1 VRLALIG
8 ATGYVGSRVLEEAL
22 GRGHDVTAIVRDTSR
37 LPTRAGLA
45 ARAADVQEPTEVASA
60 VVGHDAVVSCFHPG
74 GHDPGAEPH
83 LYRDI
88 VEGTHSIIA
97 GTRASGVRRI
107 LYVGGCGSLYAPSGL
122 MLVDDRDALLAGV
135 RAGRPEGTYPKPASG
150 APSLDIPRGA
160 RIAYYLFER
169 EPELEW
175 TFLSPSRYIGDF
187 GGPSGR
193 LRVGGEELLF
203 DPDGS
208 PSRIDVADLAIAAI
222 DEIERPRHIQGHFT
236 VATAPAAT

>member
-1 VRLALIG
+1 MRLALIG
-8 ATGYVGSRVLEEAL
+8 ATGYVGSRVLAEAL
-22 GRGHDVTAIVRDTSR
+22 TRGHQVTAIVRDISR
-37 LPTRAGLA
+37 LPSRDRLT
-45 ARAADVQEPTEVASA
+45 ARAADVQEPTEVAVA
-60 VVGHDAVVSCFHPG
+60 VADHDAVVSCFHPG

-88 VEGTHSIIA
+88 VEGTHAIIA
-97 GTRASGVRRI
+97 GTRAADVSRI
-107 LYVGGCGSLYAPSGL
+107 LYIGGCGSLYAPSGL
-122 MLVDDRDALLAGV
+122 MLVDDREALLAGV
-135 RAGRPEGTYPKPASG
+135 RAGRPEGTYPTPAPG
-150 APSLDIPRGA
+150 GPSLDIPRGA

-169 EPELEW
+169 ETDLAW

-193 LRVGGEELLF
+193 LRVGGEDLLF

-208 PSRIDVADLAIAAI
+208 PSRIDVADLAIAAV
-222 DEIERPRHIQGHFT
+222 DEIEDPQHVRGHFT